1 VPSILESV
9 ANGPIL
15 AAGAESGPTTDQ
27 ILEQLNSS
35 LLPHQAAFCA
45 DTEHRIL
52 GMVSGFGA
60 GKTYGLCAKAINI
73 AAANIGYV
81 SALFEPVA
89 PMLRDILVRSLDD
102 MLEALGLPFDY
113 RVSPLPEYV
122 LHFAEGDHTI
132 LLRTMETWNR
142 IRGQNLCAIG
152 FDEVDTANRRV
163 AEQAARMA
171 LARLRSGNVQQFYVA
186 TTPEGF
192 GWAYDTFERVH
203 APDRHLIRARTA
215 DNPYLPE
222 GFIESLTAN
231 YPEQLIRAYLDGQ
244 FVNLTTG
251 AVYSRFTRTKHVV
264 PDDYDSSQ
272 IEPLRIGIDFNVG
285 NMSAIVAV
293 RRDKGLLVVDEISGS
308 HDTDALAQELRA
320 RYPTHP
326 VYIYPDASGGNRSTN
341 ATRTDIAILE
351 SYGFRNQS
359 PRSNPPVR
367 DRVAAVQ
374 ALLENGKGESRIKIT
389 SKCLRLIESL
399 ELQSYTDK
407 GEPDKDAG
415 FDHMNDALGYLVWR
429 EFNPLHATAGRSTG
443 IRLY

>member
-1 VPSILESV
+1 MPGILECIGEGS
-9 ANGPIL
+9 IL
-15 AAGAESGPTTDQ
+15 AATSNSGPAAKDIVTR
-27 ILEQLNSS
+27 LNDT
-35 LLPHQAAFCA
+35 LLPHQAQFCSN
-45 DTEHRIL
+45 TSHRIL

-89 PMLRDILVRSLDD
+89 PMLRDILIRSLDD
-102 MLEALGLPFDY
+102 MLEQLDLPYDF

-152 FDEVDTANRRV
+152 FDECDTASRRI

-171 LARLRSGNVQQFYVA
+171 LARLRSGNTQQFYVA
-186 TTPEGF
+186 TTPEGY
-192 GWAYDTFERVH
+192 GWAWETFEKNA
-203 APDRHLIRARTA
+203 APDKHLIRARTQ

-222 GFIESLTAN
+222 GFIDSLKAN
-231 YPEQLIRAYLDGQ
+231 YPEQLIRAYLEGQ

-251 AVYSRFTRTKHVV
+251 QVYDRFSRVKHVTDV
-264 PDDYDSSQ
+264 LYNASQ
-272 IEPLRIGIDFNVG
+272 IEPLRVGIDFNVG
-285 NMSAIVAV
+285 NMSAIIAV
-293 RRDKGLLVVDEISGS
+293 RRDKNLWVIDELSGA
-308 HDTDALAQELRA
+308 HDTDAIAKEIKA
-320 RYPTHP
+320 RYPSYP

-341 ATRTDIAILE
+341 ASRTDISILE
-351 SYGFRNQS
+351 SYGFKNQS

-374 ALLENGKGESRIKIT
+374 ALLENGRGEIRLQIAQ
-389 SKCLRLIESL
+389 KCIRLIESL
-399 ELQSYTDK
+399 EMQSYTEK

-429 EFNPLHATAGRSTG
+429 EFNPLYATAGRGTG

>member
-1 VPSILESV
+1 MPSILDCV
-9 ANGPIL
+9 ASGPIL
-15 AAGAESGPTTDQ
+15 AAGTESGPTAAR
-27 ILEQLNSS
+27 ILEQLNAS

-45 DTEHRIL
+45 NTEHRIL
-52 GMVSGFGA
+52 GLVSGFGA

-73 AAANIGYV
+73 AAVNIGYV

-102 MLEALGLPFDY
+102 MLEQLGLPFDY

-192 GWAYDTFERVH
+192 GWAYDTFERTK
-203 APDRHLIRARTA
+203 APDRHLIRARTQ
-215 DNPYLPE
+215 DNPHLPE
-222 GFIESLTAN
+222 GFIDSLLAN
-231 YPEQLIRAYLDGQ
+231 YPEQLIRAYLEGQ
-244 FVNLTTG
+244 FVNLNTG
-251 AVYSRFTRTKHVV
+251 AVYDRFTRSKHVTT
-264 PDDYDSSQ
+264 DEYDSSRV
-272 IEPLRIGIDFNVG
+272 EPLRIGIDFNVG
-285 NMSAIVAV
+285 NMSAVIAV
-293 RRDKGLLVVDEISGS
+293 RRGKGLLVIDEVSGG
-308 HDTDALAQELRA
+308 HDTDAVAKEIRS
-320 RYPTHP
+320 RYPKHP
-326 VYIYPDASGGNRSTN
+326 VYMYPDASGGNRSTN
-341 ATRTDIAILE
+341 ATQTDIAILE
-351 SYGFRNQS
+351 GYGFKNQS

-374 ALLENGKGESRIKIT
+374 ALLENGKGESRIQILD
-389 SKCLRLIESL
+389 KCTRLIESL
-399 ELQSYTDK
+399 ELQCYTDK

-415 FDHMNDALGYLVWR
+415 FDHLNDALGYLVWR
-429 EFNPLHATAGRSTG
+429 EFNPLHAAAGRSTG

>member
-1 VPSILESV
+1 MPGILDCVAGGSIL
-9 ANGPIL
+9 AGPSN
-15 AAGAESGPTTDQ
+15 SGPTTAA
-27 ILEQLNSS
+27 ILDRLNST
-35 LLPHQAAFCA
+35 LLPHQAKFCS
-45 DTEHRIL
+45 DTDHRIL
-52 GMVSGFGA
+52 GLVSGFGA

-89 PMLRDILVRSLDD
+89 PMLRDILMRSIDE
-102 MLEALGLPFDY
+102 MLEWLGLPYDF
-113 RVSPLPEYV
+113 RVSPLPEYT

-152 FDEVDTANRRV
+152 FDECDTANRRV

-171 LARLRSGNVQQFYVA
+171 LARLRSGNVQQFYIA

-192 GWAYDTFERVH
+192 GWAWETFEKNA
-203 APDRHLIRARTA
+203 APDRHLIRARTQ
-215 DNPYLPE
+215 DNPHLPA
-222 GFIESLTAN
+222 GFIDSLMAN

-244 FVNLTTG
+244 FVNLNTG
-251 AVYSRFTRTKHVV
+251 QVYDRFNRAKHVTTT
-264 PDDYDSSQ
+264 PYDSGQ
-272 IEPLRIGIDFNVG
+272 LEPLRVGVDFNVG
-285 NMSAIVAV
+285 NMSAVITV
-293 RRDKGLLVVDEISGS
+293 RRGNGLLVIDEISGA
-308 HDTDALAQELRA
+308 HDTDAIAKELRA
-320 RYPTHP
+320 RYPQHP
-326 VYIYPDASGGNRSTN
+326 VYVYPDASGGNRSTN
-341 ATRTDIAILE
+341 ATQTDIAILE
-351 SYGFRNQS
+351 SYGFKNQS

-374 ALLENGKGESRIKIT
+374 ALLENGRGETRIQILD
-389 SKCLRLIESL
+389 KCVRLIECL

-415 FDHMNDALGYLVWR
+415 FDHMNDALGYLIWR
-429 EFNPLHATAGRSTG
+429 EFNPLHANAGRGTG

>member
-1 VPSILESV
+1 MPGILEAAGSGSILT
-9 ANGPIL
+9 ANGQVT
-15 AAGAESGPTTDQ
+15 PTSTE
-27 ILEQLNSS
+27 ILEKLHTG
-35 LLPHQAAFCA
+35 LLPHQAEFCG
-45 DTEHRIL
+45 DMGHRIL
-52 GMVSGFGA
+52 GLVSGFGA
-60 GKTYGLCAKAINI
+60 GKTHGLCAKAITI

-102 MLEALGLPFDY
+102 MLEQLGLPFDF

-122 LHFAEGDHTI
+122 LHFKEGDHTI

-152 FDEVDTANRRV
+152 FDEVDTANRRT

-192 GWAYDTFERVH
+192 GWAWETFEKNPT
-203 APDRHLIRARTA
+203 PDKRLIRARTQ
-215 DNPYLPE
+215 DNPHLPD
-222 GFIESLTAN
+222 GFIDSLKAN

-244 FVNLTTG
+244 FVNLNTG
-251 AVYSRFTRTKHVV
+251 QVYDRFSRDRHVSHTA
-264 PDDYDSSQ
+264 YDAKQ
-272 IEPLRIGIDFNVG
+272 IEPLRIGIDFNIG
-285 NMSAIVAV
+285 NMSAVIAV
-293 RRDKGLLVVDEISGS
+293 RRGKSLLVIDEVAQA
-308 HDTDALAQELRA
+308 HDTDALAKEIRG
-320 RYPTHP
+320 RYPEHP
-326 VYIYPDASGGNRSTN
+326 IYMYPDASGGNRSTN
-341 ATRTDIAILE
+341 ATQTDIAILE
-351 SYGFRNQS
+351 TYGFRNQS
-359 PRSNPPVR
+359 PRSNPPIR

-374 ALLENGKGESRIKIT
+374 ALLENGHGESRFEVLD
-389 SKCLRLIESL
+389 KCARLIECL
-399 ELQSYTDK
+399 ELQSYTDR

-429 EFNPLHATAGRSTG
+429 EFNPLHVQAGRSTG